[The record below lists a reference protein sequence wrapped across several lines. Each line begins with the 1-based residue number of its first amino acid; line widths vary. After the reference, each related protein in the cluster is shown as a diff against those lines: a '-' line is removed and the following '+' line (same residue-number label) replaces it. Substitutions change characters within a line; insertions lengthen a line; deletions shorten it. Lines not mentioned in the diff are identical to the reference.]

1 MMLDR
6 LCQCKER
13 TPLFA
18 LQPKHFVANGFG
30 AEIGVSIIPRPKW
43 QAILVFHAC
52 RPGPGHIHFPHSAS
66 AAPFLHIKLLI
77 AVLLIVVLIVVDK
90 SPTSR

>member
-52 RPGPGHIHFPHSAS
+52 RPGPGIFIFLTQQVPRH
-66 AAPFLHIKLLI
+66 FLHIKLLI
-77 AVLLIVVLIVVDK
+77 AVLLIVVDK